1 MFFNKS
7 EIVKYGILNNTI
19 CNQLEIE
26 SSVYYAE
33 FDMNNILKNSFNKPI
48 LYKKISK
55 FPVVSRDLSILIDDN
70 IKYEKIHNAV
80 RQINMKL
87 IKEVSL
93 FDVYKG
99 DKLPENKKSYG
110 LAFKI
115 LDNEK
120 TLSEEIIEDLMDKI
134 ISKLKKEFKAE
145 LR

>member
-1 MFFNKS
+1 MPLETKE
-7 EIVKYGILNNTI
+7 EIAEIEKYGGKIIFTPGDIVYSSSSMLN
-19 CNQLEIE
+19 
-26 SSVYYAE
+26 
-33 FDMNNILKNSFNKPI
+33 
-48 LYKKISK
+48 
-55 FPVVSRDLSILIDDN
+55 LSLPD

-80 RQINMKL
+80 RQVNLKL

-110 LAFKI
+110 IAFKI

-120 TLSEEIIEDLMDKI
+120 TLSEEIIEELMDKI

>member
-1 MFFNKS
+1 MC
-7 EIVKYGILNNTI
+7 I
-19 CNQLEIE
+19 
-26 SSVYYAE
+26 
-33 FDMNNILKNSFNKPI
+33 
-48 LYKKISK
+48 
-55 FPVVSRDLSILIDDN
+55 RDS
-70 IKYEKIHNAV
+70 
-80 RQINMKL
+80 
-87 IKEVSL
+87 
-93 FDVYKG
+93 YKG

>member
-1 MFFNKS
+1 MS
-7 EIVKYGILNNTI
+7 
-19 CNQLEIE
+19 
-26 SSVYYAE
+26 
-33 FDMNNILKNSFNKPI
+33 DFNKPI

-70 IKYEKIHNAV
+70 IKYEKIHNTV

-93 FDVYKG
+93 FNVYKG
-99 DKLPENKKSYG
+99 DKLPGNKKSYG